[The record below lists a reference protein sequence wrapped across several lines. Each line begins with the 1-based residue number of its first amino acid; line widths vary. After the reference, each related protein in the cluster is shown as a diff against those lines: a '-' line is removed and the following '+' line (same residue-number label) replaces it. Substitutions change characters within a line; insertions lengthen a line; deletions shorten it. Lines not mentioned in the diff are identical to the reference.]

1 MLLQNLYTVSPRY
14 HHVNTQLLNHRTG
27 VDNLPGEVSH
37 LLQEIRHRESRAV
50 GQLFYPFFYF
60 A

>member
-1 MLLQNLYTVSPRY
+1 MLLRNSYTVEPQMLQVTLCQS
-14 HHVNTQLLNHRTG
+14 LNCRAG

-50 GQLFYPFFYF
+50 GQLSVYPF
-60 A
+60 